1 VIRTAVE
8 LSSNPNTRPEK
19 REEYSRM
26 VLRELDRMVGM
37 AQDLLSFAR
46 GERRMSR
53 TEIDFEEFLKVAVI
67 AWRQI
72 CGPEGIEVRCDCAV
86 THTMV
91 AIDQDKIRRALD
103 NIVINATE
111 VLKAGGTIAIACRRE
126 GDNVAIGIS
135 DTGPGIPS
143 DIRDMIFEPFATYG
157 KEKGSG
163 LGLAMAKKAVE
174 DHGGIISL
182 ESAPGMGTTFTIRLP
197 IGSLTR
203 FPLHTE
209 VGESNHASVTA

>member
-1 VIRTAVE
+1 
-8 LSSNPNTRPEK
+8 
-19 REEYSRM
+19 
-26 VLRELDRMVGM
+26 
-37 AQDLLSFAR
+37 
-46 GERRMSR
+46 MSR
-53 TEIDFEEFLKVAVI
+53 TEIDLVDFLNIAVV

-72 CGPEGIEVRCDCAV
+72 CEPEGIEVRCNCALPQ
-86 THTMV
+86 TLV

-111 VLKAGGTIAIACRRE
+111 VLKSGGTIAITCRRE
-126 GDNVAIGIS
+126 GDNVVIGIS
-135 DTGPGIPS
+135 DTGPGIPA
-143 DIRDMIFEPFATYG
+143 DIRDLIFRPFATFG

-174 DHGGIISL
+174 DHGGVISV

-197 IGSLTR
+197 IGSPAR

-209 VGESNHASVTA
+209 VGASSHASVTA